1 MTGMH
6 HTGEVGIESRIE
18 SLSPGKRGNRTY
30 QIGDNS
36 INENPEVKRYVNY

>member
-18 SLSPGKRGNRTY
+18 SLSPGKRRSSTD
-30 QIGDNS
+30 QIGD
-36 INENPEVKRYVNY
+36 ENPELERYVNY